1 MHSGLLYIIDI
12 LGTFAFAVSG
22 AFAAMERRLDPFG
35 VLIISFVTAVGGGTL
50 RDVLV
55 GNLPVRWMMNDT
67 TFVVIFSAALACML
81 FGSLLRQLNKALALF
96 DALGLGFFT
105 IAGIEVGISHQLSGM
120 VCIALGTITACFG
133 GVLRDVLL
141 NKLPLI
147 FHKEIYAMACIAG
160 GCFYYFSYRSFVSAD
175 VAKVGCIF
183 LVFAIRMLAV
193 RYQLA
198 LPRFYLKQQS

>member
-1 MHSGLLYIIDI
+1 MIDI
-12 LGTFAFAVSG
+12 LGTVAFTVSG

-55 GNLPVRWMMNDT
+55 GNLPVRWLMNNT
-67 TFVVIFSAALACML
+67 TILIIFLAALACML
-81 FGSLLRQLNKALALF
+81 FAPLLRQLNKTLSLF
-96 DALGLGFFT
+96 DAIGLGFFT
-105 IAGIEVGISHQLSGM
+105 IVGVEVGINLQLSAI

-147 FHKEIYAMACIAG
+147 FHKEIYALACIAG
-160 GCFYYFSYRSFVSAD
+160 GCFYYILYSSFVPAD
-175 VAKVGCIF
+175 VAKVGCIV
-183 LVFAIRMLAV
+183 LVFAIRMIAM

-198 LPRFYLKQQS
+198 LPRFYLKQKS

>member
-1 MHSGLLYIIDI
+1 MHPGLLHIIDI

-55 GNLPVRWMMNDT
+55 GNLPVRWLMNDT
-67 TFVVIFSAALACML
+67 TVVVIFSAALACML
-81 FGSLLRQLNKALALF
+81 FGSLMRQLNKALALF

-105 IAGIEVGISHQLSGM
+105 IVGVEVGISYRLSGIIC
-120 VCIALGTITACFG
+120 VALGTITACFG

-147 FHKEIYAMACIAG
+147 FHKEIYALACIAG
-160 GCFYYFSYRSFVSAD
+160 GCFYYFLYRSFVPAD
-175 VAKVGCIF
+175 MAKVGCIF
-183 LVFAIRMLAV
+183 LVFAIRMLAM
-193 RYQLA
+193 RYHLA

>member
-1 MHSGLLYIIDI
+1 MPPGFLYIIDV
-12 LGTFAFAVSG
+12 LGTVAFTVSG

-35 VLIISFVTAVGGGTL
+35 VLIVSFVTAVGGGTL

-55 GNLPVRWMMNDT
+55 GNLPVRWLTNNT
-67 TFVVIFSAALACML
+67 AILIIFSSALACML
-81 FGSLLRQLNKALALF
+81 FGPLLRQLNKTLSLF
-96 DALGLGFFT
+96 DAIGLGFFT
-105 IAGIEVGISHQLSGM
+105 IAGIEVGISRQLSGI

-147 FHKEIYAMACIAG
+147 FHKEIYALACIAG
-160 GCFYYFSYRSFVSAD
+160 GGFYYFLYRYFVPAD
-175 VAKVGCIF
+175 IAKAGCIF
-183 LVFAIRMLAV
+183 LVVAIRLLAM
-193 RYQLA
+193 RYGLA